1 MGLLLHQT
9 TACFMNHVPT
19 AVATA
24 SVRDQDYAHYTAA
37 DRWVWQI
44 LFERQM
50 RVLPTVAS
58 RRFLDGLPGV
68 DFRAGNIPDFA
79 AVNPL
84 LDQATGWC
92 LVAVPGIVDDRTF
105 FGLLAARRFPAT
117 TWLRT
122 PAQLDYLEEPDMFHD
137 VFAHVPLLTDPY
149 FAGFLQAVG
158 ALALRYLHD
167 THAVELLSRLY
178 WFTAE
183 FGLIVEDDQLRIYGA
198 GILSSAGETT
208 FCLSDA
214 SARRPFD
221 VAAILATP
229 YVKDRMQDVYF
240 IIDSYEQLIAAVPA
254 LEAALQRLIQLPASV
269 G

>member
-1 MGLLLHQT
+1 
-9 TACFMNHVPT
+9 MNHVPP
-19 AVATA
+19 AVA
-24 SVRDQDYAHYTAA
+24 VDQNYARYTAA
-37 DRWVWQI
+37 DRWVWQT

-50 RVLPTVAS
+50 QVLPTVAA
-58 RRFLDGLPGV
+58 RRFVDGLPTV
-68 DFRAGNIPDFA
+68 DFRADKIPDFA
-79 AVNPL
+79 QVNPL
-84 LDQATGWC
+84 LATATGWQ

-105 FGLLAARRFPAT
+105 FELLAARRFPAT

-149 FAGFLQAVG
+149 FTDFLQALGV
-158 ALALRYLHD
+158 LALRYLHD
-167 THAVELLSRLY
+167 GLAVELLSRLY

-183 FGLIVEDDQLRIYGA
+183 FGLVAEGDRLRIYGA

-208 FCLSDA
+208 FCLSEA
-214 SARRPFD
+214 AVRRPFD
-221 VAAILATP
+221 VATVLATP

-240 IIDSYEQLIAAVPA
+240 VIDSYAQLAAAVPV
-254 LEAALQRLIQLPASV
+254 LETELQQRLPHPPKAV